1 MSKVIC
7 EICGTTYQDT
17 AECCPICG
25 CPRDM
30 SGNVSDDD
38 FVMDQMPALNK
49 GGRYSS
55 GKKKK
60 EIFDFDEQSD
70 DFPEPENEP
79 YSSDPEDDED
89 NYDEQPREHNTAV
102 VVILTAL
109 IVILLAGTAFL
120 FFRYLLPNLHGVK
133 DTAPTVQTEQPVQT
147 EAATTEP
154 RIPCQDL
161 SLPGG
166 AAELTQ
172 PGYYFLLN
180 VVVIPENTTD
190 ELVFTSGDESV
201 ATVDANGRITA
212 VSEGKTVIYITCGDK
227 HLTCPVTCQF
237 EAETEPST
245 EATVAT
251 QTEATIQT
259 EPVETKP
266 QVELKLDRTDMRL
279 QVGYSTQL
287 KLVDC
292 GDLKPEDVEW
302 SVEHAYIAK
311 VENGYVTALQS
322 GTTEITAKYGDQTVK
337 CIVRCHN

>member
-79 YSSDPEDDED
+79 YSSEPEDDED

-133 DTAPTVQTEQPVQT
+133 DTAPTV
-147 EAATTEP
+147 
-154 RIPCQDL
+154 
-161 SLPGG
+161 
-166 AAELTQ
+166 
-172 PGYYFLLN
+172 
-180 VVVIPENTTD
+180 
-190 ELVFTSGDESV
+190 
-201 ATVDANGRITA
+201 
-212 VSEGKTVIYITCGDK
+212 
-227 HLTCPVTCQF
+227 
-237 EAETEPST
+237 
-245 EATVAT
+245 
-251 QTEATIQT
+251 
-259 EPVETKP
+259 
-266 QVELKLDRTDMRL
+266 
-279 QVGYSTQL
+279 
-287 KLVDC
+287 
-292 GDLKPEDVEW
+292 
-302 SVEHAYIAK
+302 
-311 VENGYVTALQS
+311 
-322 GTTEITAKYGDQTVK
+322 
-337 CIVRCHN
+337 